1 MQTIHNKL
9 TIDVNTEKNTTVV
22 VAKAEDSKS
31 RYIDITL
38 TCAGEQIIVGNS
50 DRVVLMA
57 EDAQTG
63 STVAAVDCTVSGG
76 IVTAELDHSLLSA
89 PGTLKCEIVVYG
101 TNSAVLTSATFKVLV
116 TSRIDSTVV
125 EREEDFSALVSALSD
140 VASTSNRIDEL
151 AARVTPVSLG
161 GTGAT
166 DITSAAQTLKVAS
179 VAAATAITANADLN
193 DYNAPGTYEATQEV
207 AATLTN
213 SPVSTRFKLYVL
225 EHQSGIYAQI
235 IVAYRNNEMYFRGN
249 TSTNTYSSWQKLLMT
264 GTVISETG
272 TWVPTATEGT
282 ITPSTAKYVYD
293 GKRVT
298 LIATIVVGSDITG
311 TVVTIGG
318 LPIANSAKAAGS
330 CVVMSS
336 AVTPSLY
343 VTGNMLKITGTSSL
357 AGLTLII
364 GITYTI

>member
-9 TIDVNTEKNTTVV
+9 TIDVNTEKHPTVI

-63 STVAAVDCTVSGG
+63 NTVAAVDCTVSGG
-76 IVTAELDHSLLSA
+76 IVVAELGHSLLSV

-101 TNSAVLTSATFKVLV
+101 TNSAVLTSAYFNVLV

-166 DITSAAQTLKVAS
+166 DITSAAQALKVAS
-179 VAAATAITANADLN
+179 MAAATAIRANADLN
-193 DYNAPGTYEATQEV
+193 DYTTPGTYEATQEV
-207 AATLTN
+207 AATLSN
-213 SPVSTRFKLYVL
+213 CPVSTRFKLYVL

-235 IVAYRNNEMYFRGN
+235 IVAYRNNEIYFRGN
-249 TSTNTYSSWQKLLMT
+249 TSTNTYANWQKLLT
-264 GTVISETG
+264 AGTVINEAG
-272 TWVPTATEGT
+272 TWVPTVSEGT
-282 ITPSTAKYVYD
+282 ITTSAAKYVYD
-293 GKRVT
+293 GKRITAV
-298 LIATIVVGSDITG
+298 ATIVVGNDITSSSI
-311 TVVTIGG
+311 TIGG
-318 LPIANSAKAAGS
+318 LPVATSAKAAGS
-330 CVVMSS
+330 CTIMNSS
-336 AVTPSLY
+336 STPSLY
-343 VTGNMLKITGTSSL
+343 VTSNTLKIADTASL
-357 AGLTLII
+357 AGTTLII
-364 GITYTI
+364 CVTYII